1 MLKDLD
7 EMTLKVQENIQR
19 LQVDGKIV
27 DKLSKTLKG
36 FNTQIDS
43 VKSNLN
49 SVLEKFEKSN
59 KENLESIKIAS
70 WEKFD
75 INIKDLVF
83 KMDNLNRE
91 IDLYRKRFSKY

>member
-1 MLKDLD
+1 M
-7 EMTLKVQENIQR
+7 
-19 LQVDGKIV
+19 QVDGKIV

-43 VKSNLN
+43 VESNLN
-49 SVLEKFEKSN
+49 SVLEKFDKAN

-75 INIKDLVF
+75 TNIKELVF
-83 KMDNLNRE
+83 KIDNLNKE
-91 IDLYRKRFSKY
+91 ISLYEKI